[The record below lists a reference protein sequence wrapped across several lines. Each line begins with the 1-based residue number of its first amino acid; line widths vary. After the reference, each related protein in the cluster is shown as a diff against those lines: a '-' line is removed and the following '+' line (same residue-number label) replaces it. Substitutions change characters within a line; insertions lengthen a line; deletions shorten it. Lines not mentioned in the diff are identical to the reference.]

1 MTVEEIEKS
10 LFEMRDIS
18 YKNFHEKLIPTVDPS
33 SIIGV
38 RTPRLRSLASEIFK
52 QSNYQAFLSS
62 LPHKYYEE
70 NNLHGFILEKF
81 KNYEQTIEAL
91 EKFLPYIDNWA
102 TCDLITPKIFK
113 KHLDKLYS
121 EINLW
126 IKSKHTYTIRFAIN
140 MLMRFYLDDNF
151 STEYSDKVAQIESE
165 EYYVIMG
172 KAWYFATA
180 LAKHYDKII
189 IYLEKNKLDIQTHN
203 KTIRKAIES
212 YRISKEQKDYLRTL
226 IKTK

>member
-18 YKNFHEKLIPTVDPS
+18 YKNFHEKLIPTVNPS

-52 QSNYQAFLSS
+52 RSNYQAFLSS

-70 NNLHGFILEKF
+70 NNLHGLILEKF

-121 EINLW
+121 EINFW

-189 IYLEKNKLDIQTHN
+189 IYLEKNKLDIQSHN

-226 IKTK
+226 TKTK